1 MFNKQTITHLF
12 QPIMKTKNKKVIG
25 YEALLRHRLVADP
38 LMFFKIARDLGKL
51 TTLDMLSIE
60 KAVET
65 FNFKSGKLLFLNIFP
80 TTLLTAEFA
89 PFLNSLLSSFRI
101 VPSQIMFELN
111 ETSEEKEI
119 WNNPQLK
126 NRVLEL
132 REYGFRIAM
141 DDVGVGAASLKQ
153 VIEYKPDMI
162 KLDRYFSIHLAESEE
177 KQAILTFFVDYCN
190 KQNYDLVLE
199 GIENV
204 EDLAVAKR
212 LNVLYVQGYYIGKP
226 SPYTSTE
233 ELSI

>member
-1 MFNKQTITHLF
+1 MFNKQSITHLF
-12 QPIMKTKNKKVIG
+12 QPIMKTKSKKIIG
-25 YEALLRHRLVADP
+25 YEALLRHRLVTDP

-65 FNFKSGKLLFLNIFP
+65 FDFTSGKLLFLNIFP
-80 TTLLTAEFA
+80 TTLLSSEFT
-89 PFLNSLLSSFRI
+89 PFLDFLLSSSKI

-111 ETSEEKEI
+111 EASEEKEI

-126 NRVLEL
+126 NRVIDL

-153 VIEYKPDMI
+153 VIEYKPHMI

-177 KQAILTFFVDYCN
+177 KQAILTFFVNYCN
-190 KQNYDLVLE
+190 DQNYELVLE

-204 EDLAVAKR
+204 KDLTVAKQ

-226 SPYTSTE
+226 GPYTSVV